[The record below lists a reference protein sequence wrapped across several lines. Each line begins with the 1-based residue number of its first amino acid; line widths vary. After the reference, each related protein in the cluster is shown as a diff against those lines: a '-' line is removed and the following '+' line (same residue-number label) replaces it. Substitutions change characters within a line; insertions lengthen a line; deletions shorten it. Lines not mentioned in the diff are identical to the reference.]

1 MYDDLSSILSHN
13 SKTGDSGGAGTTP
26 VRDIAR
32 RNKMKKVLY
41 MTVPP
46 LAH

>member
-13 SKTGDSGGAGTTP
+13 SKTGDGGAGTTP
-26 VRDIAR
+26 ARDIAR

-41 MTVPP
+41 MALAP